1 MRRVKNILVALD
13 GSGPGL
19 HALEEAIRLAQW
31 ARGRVTAITV
41 APPYEGDLSLVG
53 VRDIKSA
60 ISGPCEEILGK
71 ALDVA
76 EAINFPIDVV
86 CEEGEPHE
94 KILERAEA
102 KRCDLIVMGAG
113 EHRPILGILLGSVMP
128 KVIAHS
134 RQDVLVIPERVAIDW
149 EKMLLVAD
157 GSSYGEIAVER
168 AIDLAAAYGGE
179 LKVIFTPEAFFS
191 ASKEGLSRGE
201 ASTSGATHGNTRY
214 IQERAA
220 KAGLRCEILAQSG
233 GVCGAVRSIA
243 EQQGIGMIVTGADG
257 RTGLKRLLM
266 GGVAEKIIHSARRP
280 VLIAKDVQ

>member
-1 MRRVKNILVALD
+1 MALD

-41 APPYEGDLSLVG
+41 VPPYEGDLSLVG

-60 ISGPCEEILGK
+60 ISGPCEEVLSE
-71 ALDVA
+71 ALDIA
-76 EAINFPIDVV
+76 EAMNFPIDVV

-113 EHRPILGILLGSVMP
+113 AHRPILGILLGSVMP

-134 RQDVLVIPERVAIDW
+134 RQDVLVIPERAAIDW

-157 GSSYGEIAVER
+157 GSSYSEIAAER

-179 LKVIFTPEAFFS
+179 LKVMLIPEAFFS
-191 ASKEGLSRGE
+191 ASKKVVSSGG
-201 ASTSGATHGNTRY
+201 ASTSGATHGNARY
-214 IQERAA
+214 IEERAA
-220 KAGLRCEILAQSG
+220 KAGVRCEILAQSG
-233 GVCGAVRSIA
+233 GVFGAVRRIT

-257 RTGLKRLLM
+257 RTGLKRLLV
-266 GGVAEKIIHSARRP
+266 GDVAERIIHRAQRP
-280 VLIAKDVQ
+280 VFIAKDVQ

>member
-19 HALEEAIRLAQW
+19 HALEESIRLAQW
-31 ARGRVTAITV
+31 ARGRVTVITV

-60 ISGPCEEILGK
+60 ISGPCEETLSK
-71 ALDVA
+71 TLDVA
-76 EAINFPIDVV
+76 EAMNFPIEVA

-94 KILERAEA
+94 KILERAEM
-102 KRCDLIVMGAG
+102 KRCDLIVVGADSR
-113 EHRPILGILLGSVMP
+113 HPILGILLGSVMP
-128 KVIAHS
+128 KVIAQS
-134 RQDVLVIPERVAIDW
+134 WKDVLVIPERAGIDW

-157 GSSYGEIAVER
+157 GSSYSEIAAVR

-179 LKVIFTPEAFFS
+179 LKVIFVPEAFFS
-191 ASKEGLSRGE
+191 KSKEGLSRGG
-201 ASTSGATHGNTRY
+201 ASTPGATHKNSHY
-214 IQERAA
+214 IRERAE
-220 KAGLRCEILAQSG
+220 KAGVRCEILARSG
-233 GVCGAVRSIA
+233 GVCGAVRSIV

-266 GGVAEKIIHSARRP
+266 GGVAEKIIHSAVRP
-280 VLIAKDVQ
+280 VFIAKDVQ

>member
-1 MRRVKNILVALD
+1 VALD
-13 GSGPGL
+13 GSGPSL

-31 ARGRVTAITV
+31 ARGRVTVITV
-41 APPYEGDLSLVG
+41 TPPYEGDLSLVG

-60 ISGPCEEILGK
+60 ISGPCEEILSD
-71 ALDVA
+71 ALDVV
-76 EAINFPIDVV
+76 EAMNFPIDVV

-94 KILERAEA
+94 KILECAET

-113 EHRPILGILLGSVMP
+113 ARRPILGILLGSVVP

-134 RQDVLVIPERVAIDW
+134 RQDVLVIPERAAIDW

-157 GSSYGEIAVER
+157 GSSYGEIAAAR
-168 AIDLAAAYGGE
+168 AVDLAAAYGGE
-179 LKVIFTPEAFFS
+179 LKVIFIPEAFFS
-191 ASKEGLSRGE
+191 ASKEVLSSGG
-201 ASTSGATHGNTRY
+201 ASTSGATLGNARY

-220 KAGLRCEILAQSG
+220 KAGVRCEILAQSG
-233 GVCGAVRSIA
+233 GVRGAVRGVA
-243 EQQGIGMIVTGADG
+243 EQQGVGMIVTGADG

-280 VLIAKDVQ
+280 VFIAKDVQ